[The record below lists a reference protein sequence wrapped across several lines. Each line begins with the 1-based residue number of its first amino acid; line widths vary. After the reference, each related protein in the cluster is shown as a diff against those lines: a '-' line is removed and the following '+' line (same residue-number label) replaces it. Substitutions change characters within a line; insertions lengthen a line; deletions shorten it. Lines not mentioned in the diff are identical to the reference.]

1 MKIRFFISLCFLLWT
16 GCSSLYAATCKD
28 ALRYSSLSIAGFC
41 ETAQPDTPA
50 NLQTLQST
58 SSEARHGKANL
69 EATELKEEKE
79 DEKGPLSPQQL
90 DVDRAFITIAYLPL
104 FHWLVHFQPLQ
115 HPQGQQVS
123 YGSQDRYLFLRVL
136 RL

>member
-16 GCSSLYAATCKD
+16 GCSSLYAATFKD
-28 ALRYSSLSIAGFC
+28 ALRYSSLSVAGFC
-41 ETAQPDTPA
+41 ETAQPDTPT

-79 DEKGPLSPQQL
+79 DEKGQWSPHSIG
-90 DVDRAFITIAYLPL
+90 APGTFIAVAYLPFFRWFIRSETVQCL
-104 FHWLVHFQPLQ
+104 
-115 HPQGQQVS
+115 QGQQVP
-123 YGSQDRYLFLRVL
+123 YNFPDRYLFLRVL

>member
-16 GCSSLYAATCKD
+16 GCSSLVTATPKD
-28 ALRYSSLSIAGFC
+28 ALRYSSLSVAGFC
-41 ETAQPDTPA
+41 EEAHLDTPV
-50 NLQTLQST
+50 NFQTLEST
-58 SSEARHGKANL
+58 PADARHSKGVL

-115 HPQGQQVS
+115 HPQGQQVP